1 MSLFVHLVLCTLR
14 LVLCLGVVMG
24 IGALCYLTTVHES
37 FLVTIC
43 GGIMVGFSILSVW
56 MFICHPSD

>member
-24 IGALCYLTTVHES
+24 IGAMCYLATVHENI
-37 FLVTIC
+37 LVTLC
-43 GGIMVGFSILSVW
+43 SGIMVGFSILAVW
-56 MFICHPSD
+56 IGICHTD